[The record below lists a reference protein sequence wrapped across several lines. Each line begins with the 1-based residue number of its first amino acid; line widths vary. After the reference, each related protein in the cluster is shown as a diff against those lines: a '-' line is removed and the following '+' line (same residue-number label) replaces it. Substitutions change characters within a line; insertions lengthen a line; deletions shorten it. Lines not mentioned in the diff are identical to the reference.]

1 MKMSPVTEHRAARRA
16 VRAFF
21 AINGILF
28 GTWVSRIPRVQTDVG
43 IGEGELGIALLGAA
57 LGLISAVPPAGAVV
71 ARRGTRGPIIA
82 GSLLYCLAL
91 PLPALAPSLPALT
104 AALFLLGAG
113 SGILDLSMNAHALLV
128 ERAYGR
134 SIMSS
139 FHASFSIGGGAGA
152 AIGALAAGLALSP
165 RVHFSMLAA
174 VLAVI
179 SIGAHRHLLHDEPEG
194 AAAPLFARPSGAL
207 VGLGVI
213 AFCVLISEG
222 AMADWSAVYLRRV
235 LNADPATAALGFAG
249 FSVMMTAGRLLG
261 DAAAHRFGPK
271 GVVRGGA
278 VIVAAG
284 LGAGLLGD
292 VPWVAIAGFTCSGL
306 GLSCSFPLAL
316 GAAGKLGAAPRAT
329 SLAAVTTAG
338 YTGFLVGPPV
348 IGFVAEV
355 SGLRV
360 GLGLIALL
368 ALVTY
373 GLAGRVEPVD
383 TLIDSGAG
391 TLSG

>member
-1 MKMSPVTEHRAARRA
+1 MKMITVTDLRAARRA
-16 VRAFF
+16 VLAFF
-21 AINGILF
+21 LINGTLF

-57 LGLISAVPPAGAVV
+57 LGLILAVPPAGAVV
-71 ARRGTRGPIIA
+71 ARRGTRGPIIFGA
-82 GSLLYCLAL
+82 LLYCVAL
-91 PLPALAPSLPALT
+91 PLPALAPSLLGLT

-152 AIGALAAGLALSP
+152 AIGALAAALALSP
-165 RVHFSMLAA
+165 TAHFSMLAA

-179 SIGAHRHLLHDEPEG
+179 SIGAHRYLLHDESEG
-194 AAAPLFARPSGAL
+194 AATPLFARPSGAL

-235 LNADPATAALGFAG
+235 LHADPATAALGFAG
-249 FSVMMTAGRLLG
+249 FSVMMTVGRLLG

-271 GVVRGGA
+271 VVVRGGA
-278 VIVAAG
+278 VVVAAG
-284 LGAGLLGD
+284 LGTGLLSN
-292 VPWVAIAGFTCSGL
+292 VSWVAILGFMCAGL
-306 GLSCSFPLAL
+306 GLSCGFPLAL
-316 GAAGKLGAAPRAT
+316 GASGKLGAGPRAT

-348 IGFVAEV
+348 IGFVAEI

-360 GLGLIALL
+360 GISLIAVL
-368 ALVTY
+368 ALVTF
-373 GLAGRVEPVD
+373 GLAGRVEPAR

-391 TLSG
+391 TPCR